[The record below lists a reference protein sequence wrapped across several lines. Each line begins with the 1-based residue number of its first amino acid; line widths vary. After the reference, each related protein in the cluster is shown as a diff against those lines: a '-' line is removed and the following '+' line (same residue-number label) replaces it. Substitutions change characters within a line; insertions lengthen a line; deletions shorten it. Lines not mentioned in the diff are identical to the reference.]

1 MRRLIVSILVLL
13 IPGAVV
19 VSSQGRAVMPTS
31 AHEFSFQSI
40 DGSPLPLAQYA
51 VKAVL
56 VVNTASMCGYTP
68 QYADLEALWQRYR
81 ERGLVVLGVPSNDFG
96 GQEPGSAEQIKVAV
110 GSAFPLRQELSER
123 VRGRDLVTGLPKT
136 VAISS
141 AEVRRAIE
149 GPVLQMVE
157 LARAVLDVCPPELAG
172 DVLERGVTLT
182 GGGALL
188 RGLAERMH
196 HELGVPVTV
205 AEASLESAPIELAA
219 TGTVE
224 ARATVEVRSRVAGQV
239 QRVHFQEGD
248 EVERGQLLFSID
260 PAPFRNALA
269 EAQGTVEFAMQ

>member
-96 GQEPGSAEQIKVAV
+96 GQEPGSAEQIKDFCEVNFAID
-110 GSAFPLRQELSER
+110 FPLTEKQVVSGPKAHPFYQWAASELGQEAR
-123 VRGRDLVTGLPKT
+123 PRWNFHKYLV
-136 VAISS
+136 
-141 AEVRRAIE
+141 
-149 GPVLQMVE
+149 GP
-157 LARAVLDVCPPELAG
+157 DGKLAG
-172 DVLERGVTLT
+172 WFPTATSPQSSQVVKAVEAALDQPAVTL
-182 GGGALL
+182 
-188 RGLAERMH
+188 
-196 HELGVPVTV
+196 P
-205 AEASLESAPIELAA
+205 PK
-219 TGTVE
+219 
-224 ARATVEVRSRVAGQV
+224 
-239 QRVHFQEGD
+239 
-248 EVERGQLLFSID
+248 
-260 PAPFRNALA
+260 
-269 EAQGTVEFAMQ
+269 